1 VPELLEWVGLS
12 GHFDALPHTL
22 SGGQQQRVA
31 IARAVIGRPQL
42 LLADEPTGNVDDG
55 VAVRLLYLFEELHKM
70 GTTVLIATHNR
81 ALVERFTHPCL
92 NVDGGRV
99 TRVRGPG
106 SRRSA
111 PRPVGAATIGT
122 APSQHRHGG

>member
-1 VPELLEWVGLS
+1 MVDLE
-12 GHFDALPHTL
+12 
-22 SGGQQQRVA
+22 QQRVA

-81 ALVERFTHPCL
+81 ALVERFTYPCL

-106 SRRSA
+106 SRRSE
-111 PRPVGAATIGT
+111 PRPVGAATGGGT
-122 APSQHRHGG
+122 SNPSKHRHRG